1 MEILYRINKNGI
13 IIKDSVAI
21 SMIEGT
27 TQYNEYVEYLREGGT
42 VGETDEETKADIE
55 LLNVILPNV
64 IDLNGENTSST
75 IGITTTFQT
84 NEGLTVTVVNGLV
97 VSMK

>member
-1 MEILYRINKNGI
+1 MEILYKINKNGI

-21 SMIEGT
+21 PMIEGT
-27 TQYNEYVEYLREGGT
+27 AEHNEYVQYLKDGGT
-42 VGETDEETKADIE
+42 VEETDEETKVDIE

-84 NEGLTVTVVNGLV
+84 NEGLTVTVINGLV

>member
-55 LLNVILPNV
+55 LLNVILPRV
-64 IDLNGENTSST
+64 VDLNAENISNTV
-75 IGITTTFQT
+75 GLTTTFNT
-84 NEGLTVTVVNGLV
+84 IDGLTVTVKNGLV
-97 VSMK
+97 VSIE